1 MRTHDLLHSMSESSD
16 FTAAAT
22 EGPRFCS
29 ECGSQLPLGSAF
41 CSGCGTPVEGAGG
54 TELET
59 TKDSRVPALTATQI
73 SPAPTA
79 IVSAPQK
86 KVLVI
91 AGVAIGLILLTLAGY
106 LIFQHFFRD
115 DGYIHDEGFPVT
127 FSEET
132 LSHYSTPAQLVYFH
146 VISEFYRG
154 SGDTLTVGSPQIT
167 DLQVDIR
174 LKFEN
179 TWENWRFVETENDG
193 KHATVAVG
201 LADAGAYEY
210 YILEKRRGNWVITG
224 AQSVDEL

>member
-1 MRTHDLLHSMSESSD
+1 MMTESPDSTRTANE
-16 FTAAAT
+16 A
-22 EGPRFCS
+22 PRFCAECGAPLPPEAAFCA
-29 ECGSQLPLGSAF
+29 ECGS
-41 CSGCGTPVEGAGG
+41 PVERALNQPSPIVADSPHPTPEVLLSG
-54 TELET
+54 TT
-59 TKDSRVPALTATQI
+59 
-73 SPAPTA
+73 
-79 IVSAPQK
+79 SAK
-86 KVLVI
+86 KRWVI

-106 LIFQHFFRD
+106 LVFQHFFRD

-174 LKFEN
+174 LKFES